1 MHELSKLCLL
11 LGCSGQVV
19 FIVGLQ
25 RAPCMSCLSCVYCW
39 VAVGTM
45 HELFLLVLN
54 EKNLSKAG
62 DLFSLDDKDIED
74 GLTDVLHK
82 MRLIADVPQ
91 YLQND
96 NDQSVV
102 EICITRVT
110 VRRQVMVYVK
120 QRCCCSCYNCMSANS
135 RDMPYL
141 SDLLTVYTAAH
152 SVVHLLTT
160 LSFAYSAPSTVLGTL
175 FLSRSAPLI
184 CFCFQMP
191 L

>member
-1 MHELSKLCLL
+1 
-11 LGCSGQVV
+11 
-19 FIVGLQ
+19 
-25 RAPCMSCLSCVYCW
+25 
-39 VAVGTM
+39 M

-110 VRRQVMVYVK
+110 SAVR
-120 QRCCCSCYNCMSANS
+120 
-135 RDMPYL
+135 
-141 SDLLTVYTAAH
+141 
-152 SVVHLLTT
+152 
-160 LSFAYSAPSTVLGTL
+160 
-175 FLSRSAPLI
+175 
-184 CFCFQMP
+184 
-191 L
+191 

>member
-1 MHELSKLCLL
+1 
-11 LGCSGQVV
+11 
-19 FIVGLQ
+19 
-25 RAPCMSCLSCVYCW
+25 
-39 VAVGTM
+39 M

-74 GLTDVLHK
+74 GLSDVLHK

-110 VRRQVMVYVK
+110 SAVR
-120 QRCCCSCYNCMSANS
+120 
-135 RDMPYL
+135 
-141 SDLLTVYTAAH
+141 
-152 SVVHLLTT
+152 
-160 LSFAYSAPSTVLGTL
+160 
-175 FLSRSAPLI
+175 
-184 CFCFQMP
+184 
-191 L
+191 